1 MGGISLALLSSLK
14 GLTFI
19 SPSLFFCLEVNKS
32 CHNHKIPGAGRSV
45 PTALPKRGRKYV
57 VLVSFDCSRLEE
69 EVWKSSSLIQWSSHS
84 RDCRLSHIWV
94 NGGKSNCLCSGSST
108 MWCSPGCIPR
118 RKRVSILWSESPDEL
133 VVCSAPSMAARGLGG
148 PAGPP
153 ELWWWRSHEGWSL
166 AAGPRRRNGWSVDKV
181 ISWSGYQLIKIIC
194 IRVWWLSQRNRRR
207 GLICGVKELGLAGCG
222 YVVPCWL
229 SPSRYVQ
236 GVLPL
241 PKQIFLFF
249 WKPSRKKCK

>member
-1 MGGISLALLSSLK
+1 MKVLISHTAVNSQPWLPSVTHLGKWWQIKLPLLGKL
-14 GLTFI
+14 
-19 SPSLFFCLEVNKS
+19 
-32 CHNHKIPGAGRSV
+32 H
-45 PTALPKRGRKYV
+45 YV
-57 VLVSFDCSRLEE
+57 MLSWMHPQEE
-69 EVWKSSSLIQWSSHS
+69 EGQYFVRWEPRWA
-84 RDCRLSHIWV
+84 
-94 NGGKSNCLCSGSST
+94 GGLLCS
-108 MWCSPGCIPR
+108 
-118 RKRVSILWSESPDEL
+118 
-133 VVCSAPSMAARGLGG
+133 MAVRGLGG

-153 ELWWWRSHEGWSL
+153 ELWWWHSHEGWSL
-166 AAGPRRRNGWSVDKV
+166 AAGPRRRNGWSVDKG

-194 IRVWWLSQRNRRR
+194 LRVWWLSQRNRRR
-207 GLICGVKELGLAGCG
+207 GLICGVKALGLAGCG